1 MGSNE
6 AKTKRSKNMR
16 REEVQGTNNGVNG
29 TSGMTKNQDGDLKV
43 AATKAK
49 SREKTRAK
57 SDRLKPVL
65 PIRWR
70 HRGGQRSVG
79 SGAEGRRQARGPSG
93 GDLGRREVV

>member
-6 AKTKRSKNMR
+6 AKTQRSKNMR

-49 SREKTRAK
+49 RPGKDPCQVGQAEACAANTLETPRRPAVSGERCRIASPSERRE
-57 SDRLKPVL
+57 
-65 PIRWR
+65 RWR
-70 HRGGQRSVG
+70 
-79 SGAEGRRQARGPSG
+79 SGP
-93 GDLGRREVV
+93 V